1 MTKDKKNIVV
11 IGLDDFNLPLLA
23 KIQNA
28 NDYDFLKLFSY
39 RDIVRPKDIDPE
51 HLLARADGE
60 LATLSRVD
68 AIVGYWD
75 FPTSTILPILRQRRG
90 LPGPS
95 LEAVLKCEH
104 KLWSRLEQRAAAPEV
119 VPAFCAFDPF
129 DDNAADSL
137 DLTFPCWIKP
147 VTAHSSYL
155 GLKVR
160 NKEEFEA
167 ALPCLRHGIAYFG
180 EPLAVLLKSIE
191 LPQEV
196 ASLDGHACIAEE
208 IISKGS
214 QCTLECYVLR
224 NNVVIYGAVDSLRE
238 GKHRSSF
245 QRYQYPSCLP
255 RRVIERMVD
264 VTNRVIARIGLDNTP
279 FNIEFFWDRRSD
291 TIRLLEI
298 NTRISKSHCP
308 LFWMVDGMS
317 HHEVMVEVALG
328 NRPAMPHRLGHHKL
342 AAKFMLRR
350 FEDGIATRTPGEE
363 DVRAMK
369 RKYPDAMLRLIVNEG
384 SRLSDV
390 WLRDS
395 YSYEF
400 AELFL
405 GAASQKQL
413 LAGYRDCLDILDFR
427 FTPINNLAA

>member
-1 MTKDKKNIVV
+1 MASKKKNIVIV
-11 IGLDDFNLPLLA
+11 DLDDFNLPLLA
-23 KIQNA
+23 KIRNA
-28 NDYDFLKLFSY
+28 NDYNFLNLFSY

-51 HLLARADGE
+51 HLLARADRE
-60 LATLSRVD
+60 LAMLSRVD

-75 FPTSTILPILRQRRG
+75 FPTSTILPILRQRLG

-104 KLWSRLEQRAAAPEV
+104 KYWSRLEQRAVAPEV

-129 DDNAADSL
+129 DDNAANRL
-137 DLTFPCWIKP
+137 DLAFPCWIKP

-180 EPLAVLLKSIE
+180 EPLDAFLE
-191 LPQEV
+191 CATLPQEV
-196 ASLDGHACIAEE
+196 ASLGGHACIAEE

-214 QCTLECYVLR
+214 QCTLECFVLH
-224 NNVVIYGAVDSLRE
+224 NEVVTYGVVDSLRE

-245 QRYQYPSCLP
+245 QRYQYPSHLP
-255 RRVIERMVD
+255 TRVVERMVD
-264 VTNRVIARIGLDNTP
+264 ATEKVVDRIGLDNTP
-279 FNIEFFWDRRSD
+279 FNIEFYWDRRAD
-291 TIRLLEI
+291 TLRLLEI

-328 NRPAMPHRLGHHKL
+328 NRPAMPYRQGRHEL

-350 FEDGIATRTPGEE
+350 FEDGIVTRTPAEE
-363 DVRAMK
+363 DVRTMQ
-369 RKYPDAMLRLIVNEG
+369 RKHPDAMLRLIVSQG
-384 SRLSDV
+384 MRLSDV

-405 GAASQKQL
+405 GGTSQKQL
-413 LAGYRDCLDILDFR
+413 LASYRDCLDILDFR
-427 FTPINNLAA
+427 FAPVNILAA